1 MLLLLKL
8 LGGLNFAWW
17 PAAAMLVLMQLVE
30 RRGGHPP
37 LDRQRQVDLG
47 ALLNSIPDAVFLFDN
62 QGCLLDLN
70 RLGEALCGRTR
81 DQLRGISIGRLN
93 QLLGARDEYDQPVRD
108 PNMGVNRAL
117 RGEIVRNV
125 RRVFRNATDGHLS
138 DTLTSASPIREADS
152 EIRGAILIVRDVTEV
167 RQLQQRLED
176 ARRHEEVGQM
186 AAGLA
191 HDFSNVLDSIMQ
203 AVLLVESTPSETE
216 RHEYIELIRGAA
228 GRGAEII
235 DCVREYLRTGT
246 GPPSEVDLRQ
256 LLHDVLELTRPLWRS
271 SPRVVVNAE
280 LQSVPNV
287 LGNAAD
293 LRRVFTNLIINALE
307 AMPEGGELTVRC
319 EVATNRVRALIS
331 DTGQGI
337 APEQQKQLFVP
348 YFTTKSH
355 GTGLGLSGARRI
367 IDALHGRI
375 NLWSEPG
382 KGTTF
387 IVELPAS
394 APMQEQDNYEKS
406 GPKAA

>member
-1 MLLLLKL
+1 MLLWLKSL
-8 LGGLNFAWW
+8 WGLNFAWW
-17 PAAAMLVLMQLVE
+17 PAAMMLTLMQLVE
-30 RRGGHPP
+30 RSGGQPP

-62 QGCLLDLN
+62 HGCLLDLN

-81 DQLRGISIGRLN
+81 DQLRTITIAGLN
-93 QLLGARDEYDQPVRD
+93 QLLAARDEFDKPVPH

-117 RGEIVRNV
+117 RGETVRDV
-125 RRVFRNATDGHLS
+125 RRIFRNATDGRLS
-138 DTLTSASPIREADS
+138 ETLTSASPIREANG

-167 RQLQQRLED
+167 RQLQRRLED
-176 ARRHEEVGQM
+176 ARRHEEAGQM

-191 HDFSNVLDSIMQ
+191 HDFSNVLESITQ
-203 AVLLVESTPSETE
+203 AVSLVDSTPFETE
-216 RHEYIELIRGAA
+216 RHEYLQLIRSAV

-235 DCVREYLRTGT
+235 DCVREYLRTGF
-246 GPPSEVDLRQ
+246 GPTTEVDVRQ
-256 LLHDVLELTRPLWRS
+256 LLRDVLELTRPLWRG
-271 SPRVVVNAE
+271 SPHIVVSAD
-280 LQSVPNV
+280 LQSVPSV

-307 AMPEGGELTVRC
+307 AMPEGGKLTVRC
-319 EVATNRVRALIS
+319 EGDTNRVRALIS

-337 APEQQKQLFVP
+337 GPEQQKQLFVP

-367 IDALHGRI
+367 IDNLHGRI

-394 APMQEQDNYEKS
+394 TPAQEQDNYEKS
-406 GPKAA
+406 GPQAA